1 MGRSLE
7 IYKEYNTIVY
17 INNMV
22 ALQEPSPAEEPSSK
36 TGRGSIPKA
45 AVPKAEKGRGTKPKK
60 AAPAQPAGKTAAKQ
74 EEPAGKT
81 AAKQE
86 EQGVQAEEVPAG
98 KPAAKQGKQAVK
110 AQVPAAVPAA
120 KPAVVKPPPWR
131 QAAAVQGSGAD
142 FVRTG
147 RPDLPGRPLHGG
159 VKKKGVSCGR
169 LVCDGGPLSSLHAG
183 FARLPTAGL

>member
-1 MGRSLE
+1 MKYMKSIIL
-7 IYKEYNTIVY
+7 VY

-183 FARLPTAGL
+183 FARLPAGL

>member
-1 MGRSLE
+1 
-7 IYKEYNTIVY
+7 
-17 INNMV
+17 MV

-131 QAAAVQGSGAD
+131 QAAAVQPKAPGEPSVRPPAGPKAPGDTGSPEDRG
-142 FVRTG
+142 TG
-147 RPDLPGRPLHGG
+147 SSSAELTPCVAHG
-159 VKKKGVSCGR
+159 VASVHRCR
-169 LVCDGGPLSSLHAG
+169 
-183 FARLPTAGL
+183 

>member
-1 MGRSLE
+1 MKYIKSIIL
-7 IYKEYNTIVY
+7 VY
-17 INNMV
+17 INNLV

-86 EQGVQAEEVPAG
+86 EQVVQAEEVPAG

-131 QAAAVQGSGAD
+131 QAAAVQPKAPGEPSVRPPAGPKAPGDTGSPEDRG
-142 FVRTG
+142 TG
-147 RPDLPGRPLHGG
+147 SSSAELTPCFAHG
-159 VKKKGVSCGR
+159 VASVHRCR
-169 LVCDGGPLSSLHAG
+169 
-183 FARLPTAGL
+183 